1 VRNFLYSVIVLLCLV
16 TGLALHL
23 RNQTPVTLDLYLAAW
38 TLPLSLL
45 LVLVLTLGALLGA
58 LAMLPGRW
66 RLGRRLHGVER
77 ELRQQ
82 ARGTPATTR
91 APEPPDGA

>member
-1 VRNFLYSVIVLLCLV
+1 MRKFLYSVIVLICLLS
-16 TGLALHL
+16 GLVLQL
-23 RNQTPVTLDLYLAAW
+23 RNPSPVTLDLYFGRW

-45 LVLVLTLGALLGA
+45 LVLSLALGALLGV

-82 ARGTPATTR
+82 ARAAPPAVR
-91 APEPPDGA
+91 PSEPADGA

>member
-1 VRNFLYSVIVLLCLV
+1 MRNFLYSVIVVLCLL

-23 RNQTPVTLDLYLAAW
+23 RNQAPVTLDLYLASW

-45 LVLVLTLGALLGA
+45 LVLVLALGALLGA
-58 LAMLPGRW
+58 LAMVPGRW

-82 ARGTPATTR
+82 ARATPVATR